1 MQAQTTNLLSLDRRG
16 LEEHFV
22 RMGEKPFR
30 GRQLMQWVYQ
40 RMETRPEEMTDLH
53 KELRRRLAS
62 EACFTLPEIAG
73 QQRSADGTCKWLLR
87 LRDGNCIETVFIPE
101 HDRGTLCVSSQVGC
115 SLNCDFCAT
124 ARQGFSRNLTVDE
137 IIGQVWI
144 ANERLESIGYRHG
157 GNVRA
162 PGPDSRRP
170 VTNVVMMG
178 MGEPLANFDSVVT
191 AMNLMLDDFGFGL
204 SRRRVTLSTAGLVPG
219 MDRLRK
225 TCPVSLAVS
234 LHAPEDSLRDR
245 LVPLNRKYP
254 IRTLLDA
261 CRRYVGGAGSQRVTF
276 EYVLLDG
283 VNDTPAQARQL
294 AALLGDIPAKVN
306 LIPFNPYPGIPYRRS
321 GPGVIERF
329 RDVLLGR
336 GIVAMTRR
344 TRGDD
349 IDAACGQLAGDF
361 IDRTRRSERMRRVPV
376 PSDDA
381 APQPGPG
388 DGDRQEMVI

>member
-1 MQAQTTNLLSLDRRG
+1 MQVPTTNLLSLDRQG

-40 RMETRPEEMTDLH
+40 RMVTRPEEMTDLN
-53 KELRRRLAS
+53 KVLRRKLAA
-62 EACFTLPEIAG
+62 EASFALPEITN
-73 QQRSADGTCKWLLR
+73 QQLSADGTCKWLLR

-101 HDRGTLCVSSQVGC
+101 SDRGTLCVSSQVGC

-144 ANERLESIGYRHG
+144 ANERLESTGYRHG
-157 GNVRA
+157 DSGQV
-162 PGPDSRRP
+162 PVPDSRRP

-178 MGEPLANFDSVVT
+178 MGEPLANFDNVVS
-191 AMNLMLDDFGFGL
+191 AMNLMLDDYGFGL
-204 SRRRVTLSTAGLVPG
+204 SRRRVTLSTAGMVPG
-219 MDRLRK
+219 MDRLRT

-261 CRRYVGGAGSQRVTF
+261 CRRYVRGAGSQRVTF
-276 EYVLLDG
+276 EYVLLKD
-283 VNDTPAQARQL
+283 VNDTPAQARHL

-306 LIPFNPYPGIPYRRS
+306 LIPFNPYPGVPYRRS
-321 GPGVIERF
+321 DPGVIERF

-336 GIVAMTRR
+336 GLVTMTRR
-344 TRGDD
+344 PRGDD

-361 IDRTRRSERMRRVPV
+361 TDRTRRSERMRRVPV
-376 PSDDA
+376 PSRDSA
-381 APQPGPG
+381 ANPAPETAM
-388 DGDRQEMVI
+388 DGRW